1 MGADHMFMVIVGL
14 GHHSTTKW

>member
-1 MGADHMFMVIVGL
+1 MFMVIVGL